1 MLGTTQTK
9 ADSLRRRPGR
19 RFLPNLI
26 LTCTGLLALAALAAG
41 CSSSSTPATTTSAP
55 STSSTTTPRL
65 SAAAVRVLQAGLA
78 KVGCY
83 TGKIDG
89 VSGPLT
95 TQAVRAFQTASGL
108 TVDGVYGALTKSKL
122 LAADGTGTRVCPSPS
137 STTTTSTPGTTTTA
151 PSFPGVPPAVVTAIT
166 SYESSHGPRRRQLAD
181 QLGQAVRNRS
191 HLRLLPDRPGSRTR
205 EHRAGRLRIRPF
217 RGRCMERG
225 GLRNI
230 GGGLPPQQFTERSHS
245 GCGTVRIRGEL
256 SRFELIAGPR
266 FIRLW

>member
-166 SYESSHGPRRRQLAD
+166 SYESSHGPAAGSWRISSAKLSGTDPTYAYFQIAPAPGHESTVQGGYGFVHSEGGVWSVVGFGTSEVGCPPD
-181 QLGQAVRNRS
+181 NSQNAAIPAAV
-191 HLRLLPDRPGSRTR
+191 
-205 EHRAGRLRIRPF
+205 
-217 RGRCMERG
+217 
-225 GLRNI
+225 
-230 GGGLPPQQFTERSHS
+230 
-245 GCGTVRIRGEL
+245 L
-256 SRFELIAGPR
+256 SEFGVSCPASS
-266 FIRLW
+266 